1 MEVLFQ
7 MDISA
12 KGFVQIFVQIGEQ
25 CYFERY
31 HSGYLILVKSQCFF
45 IIFHFLCNNS
55 ILSVFTRSLLLQNNL
70 IYFSPLLLCALTYN
84 KTIFGS
90 DFLAKSSSMIVY
102 RLYNSLCLCQRTL
115 LNSLLVICLTNME
128 MTGEDV
134 ISMVKKKMLR
144 VLFGIEVCLTLHP
157 AQLLK
162 LWESALGPDGHWL
175 SFKKITKIPPNM
187 CQHLVH

>member
-55 ILSVFTRSLLLQNNL
+55 ILSVFTPSLLLQNNL

-102 RLYNSLCLCQRTL
+102 RLYNSLCLCQWTL
-115 LNSLLVICLTNME
+115 LNSLFVICLTNME
-128 MTGEDV
+128 MTGKDV
-134 ISMVKKKMLR
+134 ISMVKKNVASVVWDRSLSYPPPCTTS
-144 VLFGIEVCLTLHP
+144 ETLGVRSRTRRP
-157 AQLLK
+157 LAFLQENNK
-162 LWESALGPDGHWL
+162 N
-175 SFKKITKIPPNM
+175 TPNM